1 MVNKRG
7 KRKVIIMHD
16 SEILLKELGGKLPE
30 GKGCINFDFAC
41 LFPYDNQE
49 VLTFEFGLGEEEIGS
64 QKHNHRYPNRNYVTI
79 SKKLGRKVSKIGF
92 PLLVDLNDE
101 QLMILWIKVVIKDK
115 VVKLVFP
122 VKITVTKDEPVA
134 TLEGHFNFDKSRFT
148 FITYK
153 YVSDGGWEQI
163 VWTNDLEY
171 VDDPRVTIMSNV
183 FIDKDNSTAIYHTP
197 ITLASQPLENCLVS
211 LT

>member
-1 MVNKRG
+1 M
-7 KRKVIIMHD
+7 
-16 SEILLKELGGKLPE
+16 
-30 GKGCINFDFAC
+30 
-41 LFPYDNQE
+41 
-49 VLTFEFGLGEEEIGS
+49 
-64 QKHNHRYPNRNYVTI
+64 
-79 SKKLGRKVSKIGF
+79 
-92 PLLVDLNDE
+92 NDE
-101 QLMILWIKVVIKDK
+101 QLIILWIKVGIKDK

-197 ITLASQPLENCLVS
+197 ITLA
-211 LT
+211 

>member
-1 MVNKRG
+1 
-7 KRKVIIMHD
+7 MHD

-79 SKKLGRKVSKIGF
+79 SKKLGRKVSK
-92 PLLVDLNDE
+92 
-101 QLMILWIKVVIKDK
+101 
-115 VVKLVFP
+115 FP

>member
-1 MVNKRG
+1 
-7 KRKVIIMHD
+7 
-16 SEILLKELGGKLPE
+16 
-30 GKGCINFDFAC
+30 
-41 LFPYDNQE
+41 
-49 VLTFEFGLGEEEIGS
+49 
-64 QKHNHRYPNRNYVTI
+64 
-79 SKKLGRKVSKIGF
+79 
-92 PLLVDLNDE
+92 
-101 QLMILWIKVVIKDK
+101 MILWIKVGIKDK

-171 VDDPRVTIMSNV
+171 VDDPRFTIMSNARKLAD
-183 FIDKDNSTAIYHTP
+183 IKKERIYECREAGKTF
-197 ITLASQPLENCLVS
+197 
-211 LT
+211 

>member
-1 MVNKRG
+1 MNNQKDNYMDFVP
-7 KRKVIIMHD
+7 
-16 SEILLKELGGKLPE
+16 EISVVDKIEPSLTTIHAKSIEKALIDA
-30 GKGCINFDFAC
+30 IN
-41 LFPYDNQE
+41 YEMKQ
-49 VLTFEFGLGEEEIGS
+49 IG
-64 QKHNHRYPNRNYVTI
+64 NT
-79 SKKLGRKVSKIGF
+79 
-92 PLLVDLNDE
+92 D
-101 QLMILWIKVVIKDK
+101 
-115 VVKLVFP
+115 
-122 VKITVTKDEPVA
+122 VKITNIRPFITDNKQFAYADVSYDEPVA